1 MTVVYATND
10 EVRQDLS
17 HICASVDIEV
27 EDSAGTLIYGVAA
40 DSRKALAQLR
50 TALGPIYRIRTAR
63 AGDEESWITFLD
75 TIDRSF
81 TVKIR
86 RQLPA

>member
-1 MTVVYATND
+1 MTVAYASND
-10 EVRQDLS
+10 EVRQELS
-17 HICASVDIEV
+17 QICASVDIDV
-27 EDSAGTLIYGVAA
+27 EDSAGTMIYGVAV

-50 TALGPIYRIRTAR
+50 MALEPSYRIRTAR